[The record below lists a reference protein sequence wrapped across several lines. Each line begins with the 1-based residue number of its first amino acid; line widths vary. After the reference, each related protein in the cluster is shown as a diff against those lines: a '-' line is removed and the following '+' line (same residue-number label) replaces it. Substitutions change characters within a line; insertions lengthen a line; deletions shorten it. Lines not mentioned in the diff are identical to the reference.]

1 MNGSC
6 DFFQWYDDPMPN
18 RARAV
23 IVGLLRKIDREKKNQ
38 PEGQHEPLLTSIW
51 KWVKIVCILYVGFVI
66 GRMSAL
72 S

>member
-1 MNGSC
+1 MNGRC
-6 DFFQWYDDPMPN
+6 YFFQWYDDPMPN

-23 IVGLLRKIDREKKNQ
+23 IVGFLRKIDRGKENQ
-38 PEGQHEPLLTSIW
+38 PEGQHEPLLTSIR
-51 KWVKIVCILYVGFVI
+51 KWEKIVCILYVGFVI